1 MSIADEISR
10 LLQAKADIKIAIE
23 GKGVTVSGTAT
34 LDEYPDYIDDIPQGG
49 GGNLQQKSV
58 TPSETAQQVTPDSEY
73 DGLSEV
79 DVAAIPSDYVGSG
92 VTRRSSTD
100 LTASG
105 ATVNVPAGYY
115 ASQGSKAVASGTAGT
130 PSATKGT
137 VSNHSVSVTP
147 QVTNTE
153 GYIASGTKT
162 GTAVNV
168 SASELVSGNRAIT
181 SNGTNIDVANYAT
194 VSVDVSGGGGSLQS
208 KSVTITQNGT
218 TNVTPDTGY
227 DGLSDVEIIADVAGG
242 ASNFVMGTFTTVS
255 TRGSTGSFTIPYT
268 GSGYPIAMLIFIQG
282 GLYNNTASGNTTWY
296 NSNTRYDCG
305 FWSMVK
311 CETTS
316 VPGYGTSGNKNNG
329 SIAFLY
335 RNSGKSTF
343 AYSGSLYCSI
353 YRSASS
359 PAISGGTSMCRF
371 VGNGTTVKYY
381 TGNGSSSN
389 IGFPPD
395 TEMQYIVVY
404 SS

>member
-147 QVTNTE
+147 KVTNTA

-162 GTAVNV
+162 GTAVSV
-168 SASELVSGNRAIT
+168 SASELVSGNKAIT
-181 SNGTNIDVANYAT
+181 SNGTNIDVANYST
-194 VSVDVSGGGGSLQS
+194 VSVDVPGGVSLQS

-227 DGLSDVEIIADVAGG
+227 DGLSDVAITTDVSGG
-242 ASNFVMGTFTTVS
+242 ASNIVQGTFTCS
-255 TRGSTGSFTIPYT
+255 ATGGKAETISIPYT
-268 GSGYPIAMLIFIQG
+268 GSGYPIAAMIFVSG
-282 GLYNNTASGNTTWY
+282 GIDSSGSKWNNTTINGYSIGQWAFSKEHQDTVPQYSKNNNTTH
-296 NSNTRYDCG
+296 G
-305 FWSMVK
+305 FVNVTYK
-311 CETTS
+311 
-316 VPGYGTSGNKNNG
+316 NKNSLTNTAG
-329 SIAFLY
+329 LS
-335 RNSGKSTF
+335 
-343 AYSGSLYCSI
+343 AYSYVLASYNAAAAIGTCVRLKSSTSLSY
-353 YRSASS
+353 YVAS
-359 PAISGGTSMCRF
+359 TS
-371 VGNGTTVKYY
+371 Y
-381 TGNGSSSN
+381 
-389 IGFPPD
+389 GFLPGE
-395 TEMQYIVVY
+395 TYQYIIIY